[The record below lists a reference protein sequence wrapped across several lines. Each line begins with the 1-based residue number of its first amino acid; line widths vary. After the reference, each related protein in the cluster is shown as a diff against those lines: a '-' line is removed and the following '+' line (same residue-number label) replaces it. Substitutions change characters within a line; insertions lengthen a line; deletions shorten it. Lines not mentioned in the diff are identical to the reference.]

1 MAASGLTVFTAEKK
15 AKLAPGAEDPDW
27 EDEWDDLT
35 LQQQAPYVE
44 RATAASQAP
53 APAPP
58 PKPAVAQAPVR
69 VPAAPP
75 SPRPAASPAKPKP
88 ASSSGAGPSGSK
100 PSPMDSPSGKS
111 RKFSKSGELRKP
123 RSAFELFASQQRR
136 QASDS
141 ERSLDDE
148 PPDLGQVAEER
159 LRGIVR
165 ELDPEADL
173 DEYNSRG
180 ELLGYCGQL
189 LSVSGPGKW
198 RRAEQRLEH
207 REQWRR
213 LPQPQQDGFER
224 EATHDREV
232 YERAKLE
239 GERAKAE
246 LSPAKP
252 PGGAK
257 RKAAPVDRPAGET
270 SWEETCP
277 EFGEGWTRR
286 IRQRA
291 GSSGLDHTY

>member
-88 ASSSGAGPSGSK
+88 ASSSGASPSGSK

-111 RKFSKSGELRKP
+111 RKFSKSGALRKP
-123 RSAFELFASQQRR
+123 RSAFE
-136 QASDS
+136 
-141 ERSLDDE
+141 E

-159 LRGIVR
+159 LRDIVR

-180 ELLGYCGQL
+180 ELLKYCGQL
-189 LSVSGPGKW
+189 LSVEGPG
-198 RRAEQRLEH
+198 
-207 REQWRR
+207 
-213 LPQPQQDGFER
+213 
-224 EATHDREV
+224 
-232 YERAKLE
+232 
-239 GERAKAE
+239 
-246 LSPAKP
+246 
-252 PGGAK
+252 
-257 RKAAPVDRPAGET
+257 
-270 SWEETCP
+270 
-277 EFGEGWTRR
+277 
-286 IRQRA
+286 
-291 GSSGLDHTY
+291 